1 MNYYNGREEYYSYDG
16 QDLLGAL
23 GGYFGMVTRNE
34 LLFERLKCFQVCSLA
49 GQFSPPFHGSS
60 TDSVAT
66 LQYHMARRRRRV
78 IEL

>member
-1 MNYYNGREEYYSYDG
+1 MDT
-16 QDLLGAL
+16 LVAL
-23 GGYFGMVTRNE
+23 HIKKE
-34 LLFERLKCFQVCSLA
+34 LMFEDFHVDCVQVCSLA

-66 LQYHMARRRRRV
+66 LQYHMARRRRV